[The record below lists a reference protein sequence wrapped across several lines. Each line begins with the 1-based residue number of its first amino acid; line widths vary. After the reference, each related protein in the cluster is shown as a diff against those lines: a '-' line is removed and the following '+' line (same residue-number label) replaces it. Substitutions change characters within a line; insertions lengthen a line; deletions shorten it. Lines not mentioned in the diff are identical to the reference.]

1 MRRLIRY
8 FEKCDDVDLEEKLS
22 NLVIKLE
29 SSTVGLMLRP
39 LEMGVYGGWAPLV
52 AEREQT
58 KLLETASKGYYRG
71 DIEESQKACV
81 TLMTSLGATIP
92 QRSHAALLFA
102 RAAVAPI
109 EERRA
114 ELDKAEKTM
123 RKLLAGGGSN
133 EAGKLADFEKEL
145 AVVRKQ
151 VDDEEGG
158 EGA

>member
-39 LEMGVYGGWAPLV
+39 LQMGVYGAWAPLV
-52 AEREQT
+52 VEQEQT
-58 KLLETASKGYYRG
+58 KLLNTASKAYYGG
-71 DIEESQKACV
+71 DIEKSQKACV

-92 QRSHAALLFA
+92 QRSHAGLLFA

-114 ELDKAEKTM
+114 ELDRAEM
-123 RKLLAGGGSN
+123 MMWKLLAGGGSN
-133 EAGKLADFEKEL
+133 EAGRLADFEKEL
-145 AVVRKQ
+145 AAVRRQ
-151 VDDEEGG
+151 VDKEEGG
-158 EGA
+158 EG